1 MASTFSQAQ
10 RLVAHRGWQ
19 QRYPE
24 NTLIGIQAALNTGA
38 CHIEIDVHLTADH
51 VPVLCHDLTLE
62 RLSGSSGTI
71 TGLTMEQLQ
80 DYSAYEPDR
89 LGGRY
94 RGNPFTTLQQ
104 CVTLLQRYSGVTLYV
119 EIKRKS
125 LYHFGARKM
134 LDTILPLLQTL
145 RDRCFLIS
153 FDVPVLA
160 SARLRGWKSIAPV
173 LTTLEQAQ
181 SEELQKLQPD
191 MVFCDT
197 DLLTHSGALQSLPWP
212 VAVYEVDSAASAQ
225 YWFEQGVALV
235 ETFKVGE
242 LINDLRA
249 GSDG

>member
-1 MASTFSQAQ
+1 MSPSSSLAQ

-24 NTLIGIQAALNTGA
+24 NTLIGIEAALNAGA

-71 TGLTMEQLQ
+71 TNLTLQQLQ
-80 DYSAYEPDR
+80 DYSAHEPQR

-104 CVTLLQRYSGVTLYV
+104 CVTLLQRHSGVTLYV

-125 LYHFGARKM
+125 LHHFGARCM
-134 LDTILPLLQTL
+134 LDAILPLLLTL
-145 RDRCFLIS
+145 RDRCYLIS

-160 SARLRGWKSIAPV
+160 AARRRGWKHIAPV
-173 LTTLEQAQ
+173 LTTLTQAE
-181 SEELQKLQPD
+181 SEELQVLQPD
-191 MVFCDT
+191 MLFCDT
-197 DLLTHSGALQSLPWP
+197 DLLTDPGALQRLRWP
-212 VAVYEVDSAASAQ
+212 VAVYEVDSAQAAKH
-225 YWFEQGVALV
+225 WFEQGVTLV

-249 GSDG
+249 GGDG

>member
-1 MASTFSQAQ
+1 MAFTPSLDQ

-24 NTLIGIQAALNTGA
+24 NTLIGIQAALNAGA

-71 TGLTMEQLQ
+71 TELTLQQLQ

-104 CVTLLQRYSGVTLYV
+104 CVTLLQRYSGVSLYV

-134 LDTILPLLQTL
+134 LEAVLPLLQTL
-145 RDRCFLIS
+145 RDRSFLIS

-160 SARLRGWKSIAPV
+160 SARLRGWKNIAPV
-173 LTTLEQAQ
+173 LTTLEQAR
-181 SEELQKLQPD
+181 SEEFQRLQPD
-191 MVFCDT
+191 MLFCDT
-197 DLLTHSGALQSLPWP
+197 DLLSAAGAVQGLGWP
-212 VAVYEVDSAASAQ
+212 VAVYEVDSAESAQ
-225 YWFEQGVALV
+225 YWFKQGVALV
-235 ETFKVGE
+235 ETFKVGQ

-249 GSDG
+249 GDDG